1 MLRALLTLL
10 LCQFLGEIAANALAL
25 PLPGPVI
32 GLVLLLALLIARGGA
47 DEPMRAASQR
57 LLQYLSLL
65 FVPAGVGILQHL
77 HRVEREWLPIA
88 VSLVVSAVLTVAVTA
103 FTIRALARLTRAG
116 DEERT

>member
-1 MLRALLTLL
+1 MLQALLTLL

-32 GLVLLLALLIARGGA
+32 GLVLLLVLLIARGGP

-65 FVPAGVGILQHL
+65 FVPAGVGVVTQLDVL
-77 HRVEREWLPIA
+77 GRNWLPVALSIL
-88 VSLVVSAVLTVAVTA
+88 VSTALGLVVTGWVM
-103 FTIRALARLTRAG
+103 ARLSRQ
-116 DEERT
+116 R

>member
-1 MLRALLTLL
+1 MLQALLTLL

-32 GLVLLLALLIARGGA
+32 GLLLLLVLLIVRGGP

-65 FVPAGVGILQHL
+65 FVPAGVGVITQLDVLGRNWLAVALSILISTAL
-77 HRVEREWLPIA
+77 G
-88 VSLVVSAVLTVAVTA
+88 LVVTGWVM
-103 FTIRALARLTRAG
+103 ARLSRP
-116 DEERT
+116 R